1 MKARLL
7 LLLCLMASWTA
18 LRAQSDALMSQ
29 YWALPT
35 AYNPAA
41 AGSSE
46 FLRITGAG
54 RMQWVGI
61 TNAPKSFMLAADA
74 PTPLLGERVGAGL
87 LVEHEQLGLFRNTSI
102 SLQGVW
108 KLRLGR
114 GNLALGVQAGWF
126 GQHFKGTEAE
136 LPDVDPDDIPDSGSD
151 DGYTSAG
158 ALGDMAGGAFDLSA
172 GIFWSSG
179 SFYAGAALAHI
190 LEPSIDLRLDGAAE
204 GSLASY
210 QSQIARAGYFMAG
223 GNIPLKGTLF
233 EVQPSCLLRTDFH
246 DFTGEATL
254 RASWRK
260 FLSVGVGYRWNDAVS
275 AMLGVAF
282 SGFYVGYA
290 YDVPLSEVAKA
301 SSGSHEIVAGYRLK
315 LDFNKKNNHKHRS
328 IRLM

>member
-1 MKARLL
+1 MKVRLL
-7 LLLCLMASWTA
+7 LLLCLVASWGGA
-18 LRAQSDALMSQ
+18 VAQNDPMMTQ

-41 AGSSE
+41 AGSTE
-46 FLRITGAG
+46 YLRITGAA

-61 TNAPKSFMLAADA
+61 TNAPKSFMLVADS
-74 PTPLLGERVGAGL
+74 PLPLLGDQLGAGL
-87 LVEHEQLGLFRNTSI
+87 MVQHEQLGLFRNTSI
-102 SLQGVW
+102 AVQGVW
-108 KLRLGR
+108 KFRLGP
-114 GNLALGVQAGWF
+114 GNFAVGVQAGWF

-136 LPDVDPDDIPDSGSD
+136 LPDVGPDEVESD
-151 DGYTSAG
+151 GDGGYNSAS

-172 GIFWSSG
+172 GIFWSTG
-179 SFYAGAALAHI
+179 SFYAGAAVAHL
-190 LEPSIDLRLDGAAE
+190 LEPSINLILDGAAQ
-204 GSLASY
+204 GSLAGY
-210 QSQIARAGYFMAG
+210 QTQIARAGYFMAG
-223 GNIPLKGTLF
+223 GNIALKGTLF

-254 RASWRK
+254 RASWRR

-290 YDVPLSEVAKA
+290 YDVPLSDVAKA